1 MGALD
6 FVFASHSHLDE
17 DFIVFDPQIAVLN
30 LDRLRTEGVVE
41 RVVGLLRTVGINYVD
56 ALQVAVGGRY
66 TELDTEWNVRAHW
79 ETADSPK
86 IVNWRGQIRHH
97 GNMALVP

>member
-1 MGALD
+1 MWVPSTSSSPA
-6 FVFASHSHLDE
+6 
-17 DFIVFDPQIAVLN
+17 IVTSTKISSSSIL
-30 LDRLRTEGVVE
+30 RLRCSTLIDSDKGVVE

-79 ETADSPK
+79 ETAGSPK